1 MKYII
6 ETEDQGE
13 FRLNFNGPKLYSA
26 VFEFQ
31 QYLRNKWK
39 YNDVENE
46 AWWKASQ
53 ELSNIL
59 LDHGINIEEDYY

>member
-1 MKYII
+1 MKYQI

-59 LDHGINIEEDYY
+59 SDHGINIEEDYY

>member
-1 MKYII
+1 MKFII

-13 FRLNFNGPKLYSA
+13 FRLNFNGPKLYGA

-59 LDHGINIEEDYY
+59 SDHGINIEEDYY